1 MPRICHKARYSRTHL
16 GGSFECRKGGGG
28 RRLLQVGRA
37 QGRAGGN
44 KELWGESAL
53 IQLVD
58 SALEK
63 FLRAEVPLPEA
74 AIDVSFNAP
83 DRAWGSGITK
93 PTINIYLWDV
103 KRSAPR
109 AQAGVVEMTDEGQ
122 VFRRAPHPVVH
133 LTYYV
138 TAWAAELR
146 DEHQL
151 LGSVLRTVLGNAQ
164 LPPDHVDE
172 ELHEL
177 APILLEI
184 ASSEQRKPGD
194 FSSTLDGQLKT
205 GFEVRVTLEVDAH
218 RWKEA
223 GPPTSAIEYGMN
235 RLPDHAPEPPT
246 TLEPSPQ
253 PRTRRG
259 GSVVVEGRREALNG
273 DDAPT
278 KA

>member
-1 MPRICHKARYSRTHL
+1 MPALAGRTRARTS
-16 GGSFECRKGGGG
+16 GGTSEPW
-28 RRLLQVGRA
+28 
-37 QGRAGGN
+37 GN
-44 KELWGESAL
+44 SEL
-53 IQLVD
+53 IQLVE

-74 AIDVSFNAP
+74 AIDVSFSSP

-93 PTINIYLWDV
+93 PTINAHLWDV

-109 AQAGVVEMTDEGQ
+109 AQAGIVEMTDDGQ
-122 VFRRAPHPVVH
+122 VYRRQPYPVVH

-151 LGSVLRTVLGNAQ
+151 LGSVLRAVLGNAEI
-164 LPPDHVDE
+164 PRDHVPED
-172 ELHEL
+172 LHTL

-194 FSSTLDGQLKT
+194 FASTLDGQLKT
-205 GFEVRVTLEVDAH
+205 GIEVRVTVEVDAH
-218 RWKEA
+218 GWVEA
-223 GPPTSAIEYGMN
+223 GPPTSAVEYGMN
-235 RLPDHAPEPPT
+235 RLPEQRPEPPS
-246 TLEPSPQ
+246 TLEPP
-253 PRTRRG
+253 PRSRVRRG
-259 GSVVVEGRREALNG
+259 GSVVVEGRREPLNG
-273 DDAPT
+273 DESPA